1 MFMCANV
8 LTLPVCNAQK
18 RKKSTNAHQGFS
30 VCILNKNSRKLSM
43 EFSKH
48 DGLINAHKTV
58 QNDLYSRPYFG
69 ASLRKWKKIVIIFS
83 FIY

>member
-1 MFMCANV
+1 
-8 LTLPVCNAQK
+8 
-18 RKKSTNAHQGFS
+18 
-30 VCILNKNSRKLSM
+30 M